1 MKKNRGKSILISSF
15 IVLLLL
21 AGLAFWRF
29 GPYKVVVV
37 RGDAESEKHEG
48 HEREQHAREISD
60 DHNSHGPE
68 HDDHG
73 QEKSSQVTVWD
84 DRFEIFMEHPFVV
97 ANKPTKFV
105 THVTDRI
112 TLKPRRKGSVTFV
125 LTDKDGISKRHVEKT
140 PARDGIYIPRLTFP
154 HSGIWNMSLNIAIE
168 EKKYVV
174 KLPTIKVYKSR
185 AEVDRAAGTEEVA
198 GGISFLKEQQWK
210 MPFATEVVQQREIHS
225 QAVPAVPESGIIDE
239 SGKPVAFVQLAGETF
254 EKRYLKLGK
263 KDHGFVQVL
272 SGLSEGEYV
281 TTKGAYAIMEAGH
294 ELHNDESIVQLSEED
309 VRRFGIEVGK
319 AGSGEFEVY
328 LSVPGEITINTDR
341 MAHIVPRV
349 PGIVREVRKRLGDPV
364 KQGEV
369 MAVMESRDLADFK
382 TAYLASI
389 ERFELANT
397 TFEREGKL
405 WKDKITSEQDY
416 LDAKKAFAET
426 KIQMRSAEQKL
437 RALGFNAKY
446 LEKLPSG
453 SAELLTTF
461 EITAPFN
468 CTVIQKHI
476 TLGEVV
482 KDDADIFVVADLDTV
497 WADLRVHHKDVG
509 LIRKGQ
515 EVIISAKS
523 SVPETKGV
531 IGYVAPVIDEKT
543 RTALVRVVLD
553 NTSGLLR
560 PGTFVTANVLVKQ
573 LNAEVVVAK
582 NILQDVGDKT
592 CIFVKSE
599 HGFEARPVTI
609 GRSNERKVEIV
620 SGLRAGEPI
629 VTKNSFRLKAELE
642 RVAGGGL
649 AGHGHAH

>member
-1 MKKNRGKSILISSF
+1 MKKSRRKIIFISSF

-21 AGLAFWRF
+21 AGLGFLRF
-29 GPYKVVVV
+29 GHYKIVVV
-37 RGDAESEKHEG
+37 RGDAQSEEDEG
-48 HEREQHAREISD
+48 HEREQHARKISD
-60 DHNSHGPE
+60 EHSSHGHG

-73 QEKSSQVTVWD
+73 QEKSSQATVWD
-84 DRFEIFMEHPFVV
+84 DRFEIFMEHPLVV

-105 THVTDRI
+105 THVTDRM

-125 LTDKDGISKRHVEKT
+125 LTDNDGISKRHIEKT

-154 HSGIWNMSLNIAIE
+154 HSGIWSVSLNIAVE
-168 EKKYVV
+168 GKEYVV
-174 KLPTIKVYKSR
+174 KLPPIKVYKSQ
-185 AEVDRAAGTEEVA
+185 AEVDRAAGAEEVA
-198 GGISFLKEQQWK
+198 GISFLKEQQWK

-225 QAVPAVPESGIIDE
+225 QVVPAVPESAIIDE

-281 TTKGAYAIMEAGH
+281 TTKGVYAIMEAEH

-309 VRRFGIEVGK
+309 VRRFGIEVGR
-319 AGSGEFEVY
+319 AGSEDFEVH

-369 MAVMESRDLADFK
+369 MAVIESRDLADAK

-397 TFEREGKL
+397 TFKREGKL
-405 WKDKITSEQDY
+405 WKEKITSEQEY

-426 KIQMRSAEQKL
+426 KIQMRSTGQKL

-446 LEKLPSG
+446 LEKLPSEP
-453 SAELLTTF
+453 AELLTTF

-468 CTVIQKHI
+468 CTVIQRHI
-476 TLGEVV
+476 SLGEVV

-497 WADLRVHHKDVG
+497 WVDLRVHQKDVG

-515 EVIISAKS
+515 KVIISAKS

-543 RTALVRVVLD
+543 RTALARVVLD

-573 LNAEVVVAK
+573 LNTEVVVAK
-582 NILQDVGDKT
+582 SILQDVDDKT
-592 CIFVKSE
+592 CIFIKNE
-599 HGFEARPVTI
+599 YGFEPRPVTI
-609 GRSNERKVEIV
+609 GWSNDEYVEIIE
-620 SGLRAGEPI
+620 GLRPGETI

-642 RVAGGGL
+642 KSAGGGQ

>member
-1 MKKNRGKSILISSF
+1 M
-15 IVLLLL
+15 
-21 AGLAFWRF
+21 
-29 GPYKVVVV
+29 
-37 RGDAESEKHEG
+37 
-48 HEREQHAREISD
+48 
-60 DHNSHGPE
+60 
-68 HDDHG
+68 
-73 QEKSSQVTVWD
+73 
-84 DRFEIFMEHPFVV
+84 
-97 ANKPTKFV
+97 
-105 THVTDRI
+105 
-112 TLKPRRKGSVTFV
+112 
-125 LTDKDGISKRHVEKT
+125 
-140 PARDGIYIPRLTFP
+140 
-154 HSGIWNMSLNIAIE
+154 
-168 EKKYVV
+168 
-174 KLPTIKVYKSR
+174 
-185 AEVDRAAGTEEVA
+185 
-198 GGISFLKEQQWK
+198 
-210 MPFATEVVQQREIHS
+210 
-225 QAVPAVPESGIIDE
+225 
-239 SGKPVAFVQLAGETF
+239 
-254 EKRYLKLGK
+254 
-263 KDHGFVQVL
+263 
-272 SGLSEGEYV
+272 
-281 TTKGAYAIMEAGH
+281 
-294 ELHNDESIVQLSEED
+294 QLSEKD

-319 AGSGEFEVY
+319 AGPGEFEVY

-349 PGIVREVRKRLGDPV
+349 PGIVRERKRLGDSV

-389 ERFELANT
+389 ERFELAST
-397 TFEREGKL
+397 TFEREDKL
-405 WKDKITSEQDY
+405 WKEKITSEQDY

-426 KIQMRSAEQKL
+426 KIRMRSAEQKL

-482 KDDADIFVVADLDTV
+482 KDDADITV
-497 WADLRVHHKDVG
+497 WVDLQVHRKDVG

-515 EVIISAKS
+515 KVIISAKS

-543 RTALVRVVLD
+543 RTALARVVLD

-620 SGLRAGEPI
+620 SGLRPGETI